1 MNSGARNHK
10 ETKRLHYILLL
21 LLCTIWLISPV
32 VTSAQVNASENRITV
47 IPDIFLT
54 TEDTLSIDD
63 VLEMEQG
70 LSFRPAIEFGRSHP
84 DHIYWMKIDLSEH
97 KALLGTEAEWVLAPG
112 SYEDATLF
120 RETAAGIVPLKF
132 GYLAPMAGQK
142 RTLIDS
148 NVPFKVSELI
158 DGRYIYLRLRRLTA
172 LRDIGTQRAT
182 ITRKSVVEANH
193 GEIFLNLLKGR
204 IPALVFAGLVII
216 VLLFSLSAF
225 IIQKRKEYLFY
236 SFYLFALL
244 VYFARRPFG
253 LDDSLFGQIPLV
265 EYMIHQEFQV
275 LINLCYTL
283 FAKHFLSTQRDY
295 PALDKVI
302 NGVVITLG
310 IFILVDTL
318 LIYSYEF
325 GLHLLMMDIQRY
337 FMATFGILGAIYL
350 LVKRKSNLVFFIVI
364 GSFSYTIGA
373 LATLFLVDN
382 NYMLL
387 GGSIEIFVFTLG
399 LGYKSRGILMDNAR
413 IQQEVLQVEMRALRA
428 QMNPHFIFNSLGSIQ
443 HLIRRDQKPEALQ
456 YLSKFSQLLRQILDS
471 SNHSSVSLKEEI
483 ELLENYIELESLR
496 FDGRFTYELRVDE
509 SLDVYNLEIPIL
521 LIQPH
526 VENAI
531 LHGLLPKKGEA
542 RLEVNFEDYGNQIRC
557 TVQDNGIGRQKSSE
571 LKSARGVTHQSRGLS
586 IVAER
591 VSNLHDKEGD
601 QQLIQITDIANEQNE
616 AAGTRVSILI
626 PKDE

>member
-1 MNSGARNHK
+1 MTSGAPDYK
-10 ETKRLHYILLL
+10 ETKRLHYVFLLVLCITL
-21 LLCTIWLISPV
+21 LVSPAAV
-32 VTSAQVNASENRITV
+32 SAQVNASQNSITLS
-47 IPDIFLT
+47 PEIFLT
-54 TEDTLSIDD
+54 TEDTLSIYDI
-63 VLEMEQG
+63 LESTPDLRFQ
-70 LSFRPAIEFGRSHP
+70 PATAFGRSHP
-84 DHIYWMKIDLSEH
+84 DHIYWMKIDLADH
-97 KALLGTEAEWVLAPG
+97 KALLNTEAAWVLAPG
-112 SYEDATLF
+112 SYEDATLYHQ
-120 RETAAGIVPLKF
+120 TTHGIEELRF

-148 NVPFKVSELI
+148 NVPFKVAELVQ
-158 DGRYIYLRLRRLTA
+158 GGYIYLRLRKLTA
-172 LRDIGTQRAT
+172 FRNIGSQRVT
-182 ITRKSVVEANH
+182 ITRKSVVDKNN
-193 GEIFLNLLKGR
+193 GEVFLRLLEGR

-216 VLLFSLSAF
+216 VLLFSISAY
-225 IIQKRKEYLFY
+225 IIQKRREYLFY

-265 EYMIHQEFQV
+265 EYMVHQEFQV

-283 FAKHFLSTQRDY
+283 FAKHFLATQKDY
-295 PALDKVI
+295 PKLDKVI
-302 NGVVITLG
+302 NGVAITLG
-310 IFILVDTL
+310 LFIAVDTF
-318 LIYSYEF
+318 LIYAYEF

-350 LVKRKSNLVFFIVI
+350 LVRRKSNLVFFIVI

-382 NYMLL
+382 SYMLL
-387 GGSIEIFVFTLG
+387 GSAIEIFVFTLG
-399 LGYKSRGILMDNAR
+399 LGYKSRSVLMDNAR
-413 IQQEVLQVEMRALRA
+413 IQQEVLQLEMKALRA

-443 HLIRRDQKPEALQ
+443 HLIRRDQKKDALQ

-471 SNHSSVSLKEEI
+471 SNHSTISLQEEI
-483 ELLENYIELESLR
+483 DLLKNYIELESLR
-496 FDGRFTYELRVDE
+496 FDGRFTYELKVDE

-521 LIQPH
+521 LVQPH

-542 RLEVNFEDYGNQIRC
+542 RLKIHFADRDNQILC
-557 TVQDNGIGRQKSSE
+557 TVEDNGIGRQKSAD
-571 LKSARGVTHQSRGLS
+571 LKSSRGVTHQSRGLS
-586 IVAER
+586 IVADR
-591 VSNLHDKEGD
+591 VSNLHGKESD
-601 QQLIQITDIANEQNE
+601 QQLIQITDIVTEQSE

>member
-1 MNSGARNHK
+1 MTPGVPDHK
-10 ETKRLHYILLL
+10 ETKRLHYIFAL
-21 LLCTIWLISPV
+21 LLCTLWLVSPKAI
-32 VTSAQVNASENRITV
+32 SAQVNTSESRITV
-47 IPDIFLT
+47 TPDVFLT
-54 TEDTLSIDD
+54 TEDTLSIED
-63 VLEMEQG
+63 VLRLKQE
-70 LSFRPAIEFGRSHP
+70 LSFWPTTAFGRSHP
-84 DHIYWMKIDLSEH
+84 DHIYWMKIDLFDH
-97 KALLGTEAEWVLAPG
+97 KALLSTEEEWVLAAG
-112 SYEDATLF
+112 SFEDATLF
-120 RETAAGIVPLKF
+120 RETAAGIVPIRF

-148 NVPFKVSELI
+148 NVPFKVAELI
-158 DGRYIYLRLRRLTA
+158 DGRYIYLRLRKLA
-172 LRDIGTQRAT
+172 AFRDISSQRVT
-182 ITRKSVVEANH
+182 ITRKSVVEDNH
-193 GEIFLNLLKGR
+193 GEVFLRLLEAR

-216 VLLFSLSAF
+216 VLLFSISAF

-253 LDDSLFGQIPLV
+253 LDDSLFGQLPLV
-265 EYMIHQEFQV
+265 EYMVHQEFQV

-283 FAKHFLSTQRDY
+283 FAKYFLSTKKDY
-295 PALDKVI
+295 LALDKVI
-302 NGVVITLG
+302 NGVAITLG
-310 IFILVDTL
+310 LFVLVDTF
-318 LIYSYEF
+318 LIYAYEF
-325 GLHLLMMDIQRY
+325 GFHLLMMDLQRY

-387 GGSIEIFVFTLG
+387 GSSIEIFVFTLG

-496 FDGRFTYELRVDE
+496 FDGRFSYELRVDD

-542 RLEVNFEDYGNQIRC
+542 RLEVSFEDYGEQIHC

-591 VSNLHDKEGD
+591 VSNLHGKEGD
-601 QQLIQITDIANEQNE
+601 QQLIQITDIVNEQGE
-616 AAGTRVSILI
+616 AAGTKVSILI

>member
-1 MNSGARNHK
+1 MILKTQHSR
-10 ETKRLHYILLL
+10 ETKRLQILLL
-21 LLCTIWLISPV
+21 LTVCFIFLWKPALLPAQTNSP
-32 VTSAQVNASENRITV
+32 ENKIRLA
-47 IPDIFLT
+47 PELFLT
-54 TEDTLSIDD
+54 TADTLSIAD
-63 VLEMEQG
+63 VLAPGSKVNFQPTS
-70 LSFRPAIEFGRSHP
+70 SFGSSRP
-84 DHIYWMKIDLSEH
+84 DHIYWMKIDLIEH
-97 KALLGTEAEWVLAPG
+97 KDLLATEVEWVLAAG
-112 SYEDATLF
+112 SFEDAILYYQTNS
-120 RETAAGIVPLKF
+120 GIQPLRF

-148 NVPFKVSELI
+148 NVPFKSMELI
-158 DGRYIYLRLRRLTA
+158 EGRYMYLRMRKLTA
-172 LRDIGTQRAT
+172 FRDMSTHRVT
-182 ITRKSVVEANH
+182 ITRKSVADAAH
-193 GEIFLNLLKGR
+193 DGIFLRLLEGR

-216 VLLFSLSAF
+216 VLLFSISAF

-253 LDDSLFGQIPLV
+253 LDDSVFGQIPLV
-265 EYMIHQEFQV
+265 EYMVHQEFQV

-283 FAKHFLSTQRDY
+283 FARYFLSTEQDY
-295 PALDKVI
+295 PVLDKFI
-302 NGVVITLG
+302 KAIAISLG
-310 IFILVDTL
+310 FFIMVDCL

-325 GLHLLMMDIQRY
+325 GTHLIMMDVQRY

-350 LVKRKSNLVFFIVI
+350 LIRRKSNLVFFIVI
-364 GSFSYTIGA
+364 GSFSYTAGA
-373 LATLFLVDN
+373 LVTLFLVDN

-387 GGSIEIFVFTLG
+387 GSSIEIFVFTLG
-399 LGYKSRGILMDNAR
+399 LGYKSRGVLMDNAK
-413 IQQEVLQVEMRALRA
+413 IQQEVLQLEMKALRA

-471 SNHSSVSLKEEI
+471 SNHSTVSLKEEV
-483 ELLENYIELESLR
+483 ELLENYIELEALR
-496 FDGRFTYELRVDE
+496 FDGRFEYRLKVDE
-509 SLDVYNLEIPIL
+509 ALDVYNLEIPIL

-542 RLEVNFEDYGNQIRC
+542 RLDIQFIDRGAEILC
-557 TVQDNGIGRQKSSE
+557 TVEDNGIGRQKSAE

-591 VSNLHDKEGD
+591 VSNMHGKEGD
-601 QQLIQITDIANEQNE
+601 QQLIQIDDIVNGQNE